1 MARKYYKDRMNKKI
15 FTIIFLV
22 LLGCSEAPVIKNE
35 PAGRIVLAEFFTF
48 ARCVYCPYAEDAL
61 DSLSKE
67 FGDSL
72 AIIAYHRRMLG
83 DTLSPSYVAVRES
96 LYSIQTSP
104 IVVFDG
110 LYKVQTENPDDNYPV
125 FKNHIINRRTE
136 LTPLKMDCE
145 TSVSSSLVN
154 VKIHIVTVDSI
165 RGTYHLF
172 LILTE
177 DSVYFKQAGAPDS
190 IFFFVMRK
198 MVPNENGIEI
208 NLNHPDSI
216 VQELDFALNPAW
228 QDDRL
233 GIVAFVQDTTTKE
246 ILQAKV
252 KKGILK

>member
-1 MARKYYKDRMNKKI
+1 MNRKI
-15 FTIIFLV
+15 LAAIFLI
-22 LLGCSEAPVIKNE
+22 LLSCSEAPVVKNE

-48 ARCVYCPYAEDAL
+48 ARCVYCPYAEEAL

-104 IVVFDG
+104 TVVFDG

-125 FKNHIINRRTE
+125 YKNHIINRRAE
-136 LTPLKMDCE
+136 LTPLTMDWE
-145 TSVSSSLVN
+145 TSISPSSVN
-154 VKIHIVTVDSI
+154 VKIHIVTVDSV
-165 RGTYHLF
+165 RGNYRLF

-177 DSVYFKQAGAPDS
+177 DSVYFKQTGAPDS

-198 MVPNENGIEI
+198 MVPDENGIEI
-208 NLNHPDSI
+208 NLSHPDSI
-216 VQELDFALNPAW
+216 VQELNFALNPVW
-228 QDDRL
+228 QNEKL
-233 GIVAFVQDTTTKE
+233 GLVTFVQDMATNE
-246 ILQAKV
+246 IMQARV